1 MLPTSWCLT
10 RVERFAQAQ
19 QLADSGC
26 VVAGC
31 SLRGFWLSGGGV
43 EAAGPPAIEEG
54 KKRCS
59 S

>member
-1 MLPTSWCLT
+1 MLPTNWCLT
-10 RVERFAQAQ
+10 RAGHFARAQ
-19 QLADSGC
+19 QLAESGC
-26 VVAGC
+26 VVVSC